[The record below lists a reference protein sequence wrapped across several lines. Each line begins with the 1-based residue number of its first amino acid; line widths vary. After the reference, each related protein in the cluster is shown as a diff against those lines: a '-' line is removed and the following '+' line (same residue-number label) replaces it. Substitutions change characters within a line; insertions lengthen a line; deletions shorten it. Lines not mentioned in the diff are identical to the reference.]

1 MIEFLTGWA
10 AFALVLGII
19 LCGLY
24 LVLKIFASFGNRTLN
39 SAFFAVV
46 LLGGPFIALGYVW
59 YVLVRLPGRDWFRCD
74 QTSGCADG
82 GRTFHSFMDLFELW
96 FCGFGQRLS
105 KNKAV
110 ESPNLGV
117 PKGDYDDNV
126 IVGKILP

>member
-46 LLGGPFIALGYVW
+46 LLGGPFVALAYIWFLLVDFLIKTGFDAIKLLV
-59 YVLVRLPGRDWFRCD
+59 VL
-74 QTSGCADG
+74 
-82 GRTFHSFMDLFELW
+82 
-96 FCGFGQRLS
+96 
-105 KNKAV
+105 
-110 ESPNLGV
+110 
-117 PKGDYDDNV
+117 
-126 IVGKILP
+126 IVGALFTLLWVCLEFLFFWLWA